1 MPYQNIAKNSN
12 EMSSNQCAYDGQCI
26 LRVIS
31 GRCFEKHPA
40 EKYTERESS
49 YPHYTAV
56 LNLADI
62 EFSMTLKDIS
72 KFERLNAMS
81 MYTASKMDRFFF
93 CGSPMTR
100 KRSTSTYCTC
110 KIHATT
116 ASATLRGSRICRV
129 SWDHKLPGT
138 ITRNISA
145 TGKYTKNKYMKKIII
160 ISHLINKI

>member
-1 MPYQNIAKNSN
+1 MGIVTYIEFDYQCKQTKSHARGMPYQNIAKNSN

-26 LRVIS
+26 LRVIG
-31 GRCFEKHPA
+31 GRCFEKHAA

-116 ASATLRGSRICRV
+116 ASVTLRESRSCRV
-129 SWDHKLPGT
+129 S
-138 ITRNISA
+138 
-145 TGKYTKNKYMKKIII
+145 
-160 ISHLINKI
+160 

>member
-1 MPYQNIAKNSN
+1 MLTSLKEFQERDSGWALSRILNLIINVNKLNPMRAGCHIKISRKIAMK
-12 EMSSNQCAYDGQCI
+12 MSSNQCAYDGQCI

-116 ASATLRGSRICRV
+116 ASVTLRGSRSCRV
-129 SWDHKLPGT
+129 S
-138 ITRNISA
+138 
-145 TGKYTKNKYMKKIII
+145 
-160 ISHLINKI
+160 